1 MDFRIRRQ
9 IKRKEIFTSRKG
21 DTLERKTYKK
31 VKGLHSK
38 LDVTVGES
46 FVKGDNIQNEDFTKD
61 FMKEMTP

>member
-9 IKRKEIFTSRKG
+9 VKRKEILHLEKETH
-21 DTLERKTYKK
+21 ERKTYKK

-46 FVKGDNIQNEDFTKD
+46 FVMGDNIQNEDFTK
-61 FMKEMTP
+61 EMTP